1 MRRARAVL
9 FIAILAL
16 GLMACQAMFTTSLGT
31 AFERT
36 TITIPADISAA
47 DAQAI
52 LDNPSTSPAAYS
64 ALLDVLNAQA
74 ATSTASA
81 GLAVDAAIGASG
93 MAENLAQSLMDA
105 AVAASPDIPALVTA
119 LQDISGNAAAM
130 AAFARL
136 DAGAGAIDPAVLAA
150 ADLSPTDMALVALVV
165 VAAPPVL
172 PAGQDPTDA
181 AWLATGPGLAFQASP
196 QYELATNLLT
206 QAANDIIASGG
217 DSAMADALKSAL
229 GLP

>member
-1 MRRARAVL
+1 MRLGKALV
-9 FIAILAL
+9 FPAIVAL
-16 GLMACQAMFTTSLGT
+16 GLFGCQAMFTTSLGSSLV
-31 AFERT
+31 RT
-36 TITIPADISAA
+36 SITIPADISAA

-52 LDNPSTSPAAYS
+52 MDSNPSPTALA
-64 ALLDVLNAQA
+64 ALLTVLNAQA
-74 ATSTASA
+74 ATNSTSA
-81 GLAVDAAIGASG
+81 GLAVEAAIGASG
-93 MAENLAQSLMDA
+93 MGESLAQSLMDA
-105 AVAASPDIPALVTA
+105 AIAASPDIPALVTA
-119 LQDISGNAAAM
+119 LQDIASNAAAM
-130 AAFARL
+130 AAFDRL

-150 ADLSPTDMALVALVV
+150 SDLSPTDMALVALVV

-181 AWLATGPGLAFQASP
+181 GWLSTGPGMAFQASD
-196 QYELATNLLT
+196 QYTLASALLT